1 MNYQEINLATVVQD
15 FMEKIIKL
23 REELLH
29 KAQVIGRLGFVY
41 DIQKT

>member
-1 MNYQEINLATVVQD
+1 MNYQEINLEKVVQD

-23 REELLH
+23 REELLQ
-29 KAQVIGRLGFVY
+29 KAQVIGRLGFVC